1 MCHKVG
7 KSGDHLPRRAPAV
20 HHEESSP
27 SMFLGEFEHTIDD
40 KGRLIIPAKLRAG
53 LAEGMVITRGLDP
66 CLWVFSPE
74 EWAPLAERISN
85 LPLTNAAFRDFARLM
100 FSGAAEVVPDGQGR
114 VLIPSY
120 LRRYAHLDGDVV
132 IIGLNRRLELWNRDL
147 WSERKTRMEADVDG
161 IAQRLSDLN
170 VGI

>member
-1 MCHKVG
+1 
-7 KSGDHLPRRAPAV
+7 
-20 HHEESSP
+20 
-27 SMFLGEFEHTIDD
+27 MFLGEFEHTIDD

-53 LAEGMVITRGLDP
+53 LEEGMVITRGLDP

-74 EWAPLAERISN
+74 EWAPLAERISS
-85 LPLTNAAFRDFARLM
+85 LPLTNPAFRDFARLM
-100 FSGAAEVVPDGQGR
+100 FSGAAEAVPDAQGR

-120 LRRYAHLDGDVV
+120 LRRYAQLDGDVV
-132 IIGLNRRLELWNRDL
+132 IIGLNRRLEIWNRDL
-147 WSERKTRMEADVDG
+147 WNERKARMEADVDG